1 MFYTMKYVNYI
12 KYNIYN
18 TFIMIEKKWLNL
30 NTRFIIIIIY
40 CVYYSKLIV
49 PKDIFDTSNALLI
62 GLNNWALKAE
72 NFQARWT
79 FHSFR
84 LWLKAAFCDKMH
96 FRKLR
101 QIRYAASRRKSINM
115 QWLVEHG
122 ITRKNICIEHSKMR
136 KEKKNECSLLWS
148 EPC

>member
-1 MFYTMKYVNYI
+1 M
-12 KYNIYN
+12 
-18 TFIMIEKKWLNL
+18 
-30 NTRFIIIIIY
+30 
-40 CVYYSKLIV
+40 

-72 NFQARWT
+72 IFQARWT

-96 FRKLR
+96 FRKLW

-136 KEKKNECSLLWS
+136 KEKKMNAHYYGASLVKQQRVSLTTAQLLHFVSATSQDVRRIQFFKPHSTHLLNWK
-148 EPC
+148 